1 MSSTNAPFG
10 IRFDFAIL
18 RHWNVVFTSL
28 LLSATIGLSYFLS
41 DGHDDQRLVQLACFG
56 VFSIAVLLRRGG
68 SMIAFAPGQRIVSN
82 CLVAFFCLGAV
93 SSLFALSPRHAFLE
107 VAIFLL
113 LLLLALCVAREIAKD
128 SVRYLPLIL
137 NVCAL
142 FAALY
147 ALQVIAIYSS
157 ALALGSQPAIDAFA
171 PGFSNYRF
179 LNHAQTISLPLLVL
193 LCLLINP
200 SEKRK
205 WAYLA
210 LTAFCWTL
218 LFLTSGR
225 GTFVGLVAGTA
236 GAVVLRRRHAAAF
249 CKTMLLTALAGL
261 AIYAVFFA
269 LIPMA
274 FGLEPF
280 GLISRVAQRTVED
293 PTSLRWPLWS
303 RAVELIV
310 AHPWLGAGPLH
321 FAHSAIDGLLPAHP
335 HDWILQI
342 GAEWGLPALLCLVGA
357 IGFSLL
363 RLVRTAAHIPADDC
377 YNQNILTAWIATGLA
392 ILVDGLVSGLLVM
405 PVSQL
410 WIALYVG
417 CAAGWAM
424 SFESPGRAQRPP
436 TLRRGVAGV
445 LLPLAVAAVAF
456 GIAPDVGQR
465 GSLGTVPA
473 KPPSWF
479 DGVHHP
485 RFWLDGYF

>member
-10 IRFDFAIL
+10 IRLDIAIVQ
-18 RHWNVVFTSL
+18 RGQAAFTSL
-28 LLSATIGLSYFLS
+28 LLCTTIGLSYFLS
-41 DGHDDQRLVQLACFG
+41 QGHDDQRLLQLACLG
-56 VFSIAVLLRRGG
+56 VLSITLLLRGGG
-68 SMIAFAPGQRIVSN
+68 SMRAFAPGQGIVSA
-82 CLVAFFCLGAV
+82 CLIAFFSLGAL
-93 SSLFALSPRHAFLE
+93 SSLFALSPRHALLE
-107 VAIFLL
+107 VALLLL
-113 LLLLALCVAREIAKD
+113 LLLLAFCVAREIAQD
-128 SVRYLPLIL
+128 SGRCLPLIL
-137 NVCAL
+137 NVCAI

-147 ALQVIAIYSS
+147 ALQVLAMYAS
-157 ALALGSQPAIDAFA
+157 ALVLGSQPAIDAFA

-179 LNHAQTISLPLLVL
+179 LNHAQTISLPLLAL
-193 LCLLINP
+193 LCLLIDP
-200 SEKRK
+200 AQQRK
-205 WAYLA
+205 WAYYA

-236 GAVVLRRRHAAAF
+236 AALVLRGRHAAAF

-274 FGLEPF
+274 LGLEPF

-293 PTSLRWPLWS
+293 PTSLRLPLWS
-303 RAVELIV
+303 RAIELIV

-321 FAHSAIDGLLPAHP
+321 FAHSALDGLLPAHP

-342 GAEWGLPALLCLVGA
+342 AAEWGLPALLCMVVA
-357 IGFSLL
+357 IGLSWR
-363 RLVRTAAHIPADDC
+363 RLVRTAAHIPAGDR
-377 YNQNILTAWIATGLA
+377 YNQNILAAWIATGLA
-392 ILVDGLVSGLLVM
+392 ILVDGLVSGSLVM

-417 CAAGWAM
+417 CAAGWAR
-424 SFESPGRAQRPP
+424 SCAAPGRTHRPSS
-436 TLRRGVAGV
+436 LRRGVAGV
-445 LLPLAVAAVAF
+445 VLLLAVAAVVI
-456 GIAPDVGQR
+456 GIAPDVGHR
-465 GSLGTVPA
+465 GSLGTAPA